1 MAQKFRSP
9 RGRAALVAY
18 ERRAFRATENATTA
32 DATAAQPSACSAAD
46 VPLSPLARAAKNTP
60 PKSPKTIAMITA
72 QRPQPL
78 GESSGVGIPLRF
90 RLDTTAAHDK
100 HNSSNRPTTHPISTA
115 ELTIKASPTPTHSTA
130 RQGTRRVI

>member
-1 MAQKFRSP
+1 MAQEFRSP

-18 ERRAFRATENATTA
+18 ERRAFRTTENATTA

-60 PKSPKTIAMITA
+60 PKSPKNIANMPA
-72 QRPQPL
+72 PHPQPL

-90 RLDTTAAHDK
+90 RLDTTAAQT
-100 HNSSNRPTTHPISTA
+100 NPISANRPTTH
-115 ELTIKASPTPTHSTA
+115 
-130 RQGTRRVI
+130 